1 MSASSV
7 PETPGDTWKSDLLA
21 GFLVFLLAL
30 PLSLGIAMASGFPPI
45 AGVLTAIVG
54 GVLVTWLGSAPLT
67 IKGPAAGLIVITL
80 GAVTELGGDDVALG
94 YRRALAVGVLAA
106 GVQVVMAL
114 AKAGKLGDFFPSNVV
129 HGMLAAIGV
138 IIVSKQIHIT
148 MGVNPHGKE
157 PLELLAEVPE
167 SIFNANPEVF
177 LIGALALLI
186 LFVMPHLP
194 GRLKKI
200 PAPLVVLALA
210 IPLELYFHF
219 GTEHEYQF
227 NGEVYRV
234 GPTFLVQLPGNVL
247 DALTLPDFSQVF
259 SPVSLKYVVMYALV
273 GSVESLLSVK
283 AVDQLDP
290 AKRESDLNKDLLATG
305 IGNLVCALIGGL
317 PMISE
322 IVRSSANINAGAK
335 SRLANF
341 FHGMFLL
348 IFVVALPF
356 VLTQIPLAALAGM
369 LVYTGFR
376 LASPREF
383 SHMYKL
389 GRDQLTIFLTTFV
402 VTLATDLLIG
412 VAVGIVVKLVM
423 HLFNGAPAKNLFKAD
438 IVTRDV
444 DDKTRRLEI
453 RGAAVFSNFLGI
465 KKHLEKAREEGKA
478 LILDLSEARL
488 VDHTVL
494 EKLHYLINEGRAIKL
509 EGLEHHRRLS
519 DHSLATRRQQRSAS

>member
-1 MSASSV
+1 MSESSAPDASRS
-7 PETPGDTWKSDLLA
+7 TWQSDLLA

-45 AGVLTAIVG
+45 AGVLTAIIG
-54 GVLVTWLGSAPLT
+54 GVVVTWLGSAPLT
-67 IKGPAAGLIVITL
+67 IKGPAAGLLVITV
-80 GAVTELGGDDVALG
+80 GAVTELGGDDPVLG

-148 MGVNPHGKE
+148 MGVHPHGKE
-157 PLELLAEVPE
+157 PLELLTEIPHSVA
-167 SIFNANPEVF
+167 NANPEVF
-177 LIGALALLI
+177 LIGGLALLI
-186 LFVMPHLP
+186 LFVMPLLP

-219 GTEHEYQF
+219 GTEHEYEF
-227 NGEVYRV
+227 AGKLYRV
-234 GPTFLVQLPGNVL
+234 GPTFLVQLPGNIL
-247 DALTLPDFSQVF
+247 DAVTLPDFSQVF
-259 SPVSLKYVVMYALV
+259 SGTSLKYVVMYALV

-290 AKRESDLNKDLLATG
+290 AKRESDLNRDLLATG
-305 IGNLVCALIGGL
+305 IGNLICAMIGGL

-335 SRLANF
+335 SRMANF
-341 FHGMFLL
+341 FHGAFLL
-348 IFVVALPF
+348 LFVVALPF

-369 LVYTGFR
+369 LVYTGLR

-383 SHMYKL
+383 KHMYEI
-389 GRDQLTIFLTTFV
+389 GRDQLIIFLTTFG

-412 VAVGIVVKLVM
+412 VGVGILVKLGM
-423 HLFNGAPAKNLFKAD
+423 HLLNGAPARNLFKAEVEVED
-438 IVTRDV
+438 IDGE
-444 DDKTRRLEI
+444 TRRLKV
-453 RGAAVFSNFLGI
+453 RGAAVFSNFLGL
-465 KKHLEKAREEGKA
+465 KKYLEAAREEGKK
-478 LILDLSEARL
+478 LILDLSDARL

-494 EKLHYLINEGRAIKL
+494 EKLHYLINEGRPIEL
-509 EGLEHHRRLS
+509 QGLDRHRQLS
-519 DHSLATRRQQRSAS
+519 DHSLATRRQERAAS